1 MRDGAGPRWV
11 SVMMARQHAARAP
24 GQRVWVR
31 HATWTRQGRVLLVSQ
46 SLPAGAAVSMA
57 HPWPYPSVPSVPNI
71 LTRTLPASHTRP
83 PLLVGR
89 FPLGGKPGA
98 CPRAAPGRRPLRSTS
113 CAPPVPPTPVR
124 DIRARAWP
132 RGRGTRA
139 PLCKA
144 KRVRLASGWWGC
156 PARANTLCC
165 VQPALLSAHCLS
177 RAFKL
182 ALRCSR
188 RPTSC
193 LASFFFF
200 INMLSSHTS
209 RLPSGSAQI
218 SHTLHIRVG
227 ITAPCVLHLPT
238 TTHQAEAH
246 RSPRPYTEHTTQ
258 ANTPSCVRPVR
269 WGTLPP

>member
-200 INMLSSHTS
+200 
-209 RLPSGSAQI
+209 
-218 SHTLHIRVG
+218 
-227 ITAPCVLHLPT
+227 
-238 TTHQAEAH
+238 
-246 RSPRPYTEHTTQ
+246 
-258 ANTPSCVRPVR
+258 
-269 WGTLPP
+269 